1 MMKILLPV
9 DGSEA
14 ALAAVRHALA
24 LVGSGLRAEFVLANV
39 QAPASLYE
47 VVVAHDAA
55 VIEQVAAGAA
65 EHALAPAR
73 ALLAAA
79 GCVSESEVGHG
90 DPAHELVDI
99 AERTGCD
106 AVIMAAHG
114 MAAGSGGAPGSVATW
129 VLHHAA
135 VPVTI
140 VRGDAG

>member
-1 MMKILLPV
+1 MKILLPV

-24 LVGSGLRAEFVLANV
+24 MVANGLRAEFVLANV

-55 VIEQVAAGAA
+55 VIEQVSAAAA

-73 ALLAAA
+73 ALLEAARCA
-79 GCVSESEVGHG
+79 FETEVGHG

-99 AERTGCD
+99 AERNGCD
-106 AVIMAAHG
+106 AVVLGAHG
-114 MAAGSGGAPGSVATW
+114 MAAGSGGSPGSVATW
-129 VLHHAA
+129 VLHHAS

-140 VRGDAG
+140 VRTATD

>member
-1 MMKILLPV
+1 MKILLPV
-9 DGSEA
+9 DGSDA
-14 ALAAVRHALA
+14 ALAAVRHAMT
-24 LVGSGLRAEFVLANV
+24 LVGAGLRAEFVLANV
-39 QAPASLYE
+39 QEPASLYE

-55 VIEQVAAGAA
+55 VIAEVAEGAA

-79 GCVSESEVGHG
+79 GCASESEIGHG

-106 AVIMAAHG
+106 AVIMGAHG
-114 MAAGSGGAPGSVATW
+114 LSAGTGGAPGRVATW

-135 VPVTI
+135 LPVTI
-140 VRGDAG
+140 VGREAS